1 MLYRL
6 LTTGLFSGAVA
17 GVIVTIVHLVLVTPL
32 ISEAEQFEDP
42 GAGPTHVTA
51 AGTSKSHSASHTQE
65 SGEHTHD
72 VWEPTDGIERTSFT
86 LLSNL
91 LTTVALGLLMATAL
105 TLYGRPIS
113 VIQGLTWGSFGFLA
127 FALLP
132 SLGLPPELPGAA
144 VGDLED
150 RQIWWLASAFG
161 SAGGLAALVLGT
173 RWTTRIAGIL
183 VILAPHVIGAPHPI
197 KDEVGLAPPELAA
210 HFAVNSLFSSLVMW
224 LVIGATIAYVGL
236 RMDAK
241 QNSSTRAGNATS

>member
-6 LTTGLFSGAVA
+6 LITGLFSGAVA
-17 GVIVTIVHLVLVTPL
+17 GVIVTVVHLVLVTPL
-32 ISEAEQFEDP
+32 IFEAEQFENP
-42 GAGPTHVTA
+42 VAGPTHVTV
-51 AGTSKSHSASHTQE
+51 AGTQE
-65 SGEHTHD
+65 SPIASNIQSGGGHTHD
-72 VWEPTDGIERTSFT
+72 AWEPADGIERTSFT

-91 LTTVALGLLMATAL
+91 LTTFALGLLMAMAL

-113 VIQGLTWGSFGFLA
+113 VIQGLAWGSFGFLA

-150 RQIWWLASAFG
+150 RQIWWLATAFG
-161 SAGGLAALVLGT
+161 SAGGFAALVIGT

-241 QNSSTRAGNATS
+241 QHSGTRAGKTIS